1 MDGKFKV
8 TAISDVW
15 ESGTNLEVFNP
26 FLEHFGVKCSEVPI
40 NIDYTPGLVSSI
52 SSTSVVWM

>member
-1 MDGKFKV
+1 MDGKFKA

-26 FLEHFGVKCSEVPI
+26 FLEHLVQMVKFRLI
-40 NIDYTPGLVSSI
+40 LIIHRD
-52 SSTSVVWM
+52 